1 MTFTIISTLKW
12 FKPLNCVVYA
22 VFSLDKLF
30 WQMKQLEEW
39 STHLVIM
46 AWSPLNSL
54 LLSSELKLRGAMKHQ
69 QQHPSEGENF
79 LSYYFICYNVKFFH
93 VKIFPQ
99 HIFMKFSVSPVLSL
113 FFSIPGWTNQPRV
126 HRSYI
131 CSLYA
136 HLGTLQPL
144 SMSEVN
150 VELLIQLLSLSI
162 IFFHSS
168 FLCVIFSL

>member
-12 FKPLNCVVYA
+12 FKPLNCAVYA

-79 LSYYFICYNVKFFH
+79 LSYYFICYNVNFFH

-113 FFSIPGWTNQPRV
+113 FFPYQVGPISLVFIGVISV
-126 HRSYI
+126 HCMHILVR
-131 CSLYA
+131 CS
-136 HLGTLQPL
+136 HC
-144 SMSEVN
+144 
-150 VELLIQLLSLSI
+150 
-162 IFFHSS
+162 
-168 FLCVIFSL
+168 LCQR